1 VGVRFALEPGR
12 ERDRV
17 PVRSALLG
25 AVFAVTI
32 VVTTVTF
39 SSGLSTLVSHPA
51 LYGWNWDYA
60 MTASYSVPPQS
71 TRLLS
76 ADPSVAAWSAYKYAD
91 AQIDGVTV
99 PILLS
104 SAHAAVSPPLL
115 SGHEIDA
122 ANQIVLGAATM
133 VQLHKRVGQSVSVTY
148 GTPKDAPVYVPPTR
162 LVIVGTAT
170 LPAVGT
176 SLSLHSSMGTGA
188 IVDTGVE
195 PASMRKFLA
204 SPNPTLNG
212 PSIVFIR
219 VRGGVS
225 SATAV
230 ASLKKIAGVGNQSFQ
245 AVPNGAAG
253 GESVYVLPVQYPAE
267 IENYRSIGAAPA
279 VLALGLAAGAVVALG
294 LTLMAS
300 VRRRR
305 RELALLRTLGFTRR
319 QLVATIAC
327 QASVAGLT
335 GVVVGV
341 PLGVALG
348 RWLWTLF
355 ARSIYAVPEPTVPV
369 ITLVVI
375 ALSAFALA
383 NIVAAIPGRSAAQI
397 STAQVLRGE

>member
-1 VGVRFALEPGR
+1 
-12 ERDRV
+12 
-17 PVRSALLG
+17 
-25 AVFAVTI
+25 
-32 VVTTVTF
+32 
-39 SSGLSTLVSHPA
+39 
-51 LYGWNWDYA
+51 
-60 MTASYSVPPQS
+60 M
-71 TRLLS
+71 
-76 ADPSVAAWSAYKYAD
+76 
-91 AQIDGVTV
+91 
-99 PILLS
+99 
-104 SAHAAVSPPLL
+104 
-115 SGHEIDA
+115 
-122 ANQIVLGAATM
+122 
-133 VQLHKRVGQSVSVTY
+133 
-148 GTPKDAPVYVPPTR
+148 
-162 LVIVGTAT
+162 
-170 LPAVGT
+170 
-176 SLSLHSSMGTGA
+176 
-188 IVDTGVE
+188 
-195 PASMRKFLA
+195 
-204 SPNPTLNG
+204 
-212 PSIVFIR
+212 
-219 VRGGVS
+219 
-225 SATAV
+225 
-230 ASLKKIAGVGNQSFQ
+230 
-245 AVPNGAAG
+245 
-253 GESVYVLPVQYPAE
+253 LPVQYPAE